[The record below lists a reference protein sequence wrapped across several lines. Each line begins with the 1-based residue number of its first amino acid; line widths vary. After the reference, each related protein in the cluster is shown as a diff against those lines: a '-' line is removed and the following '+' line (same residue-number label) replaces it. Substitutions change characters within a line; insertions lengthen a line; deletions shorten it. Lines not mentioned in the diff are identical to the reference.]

1 MGLERRKET
10 HEHLKELTS
19 PRVLEVPLQ
28 LSDTKTAGRAKG
40 GIMSRVVAPQLLLN
54 HMEALTA
61 LLAFY
66 LCHAS
71 EIRRPSPGREGGLG

>member
-1 MGLERRKET
+1 
-10 HEHLKELTS
+10 
-19 PRVLEVPLQ
+19 
-28 LSDTKTAGRAKG
+28 
-40 GIMSRVVAPQLLLN
+40 MSRVVAPQLLLN